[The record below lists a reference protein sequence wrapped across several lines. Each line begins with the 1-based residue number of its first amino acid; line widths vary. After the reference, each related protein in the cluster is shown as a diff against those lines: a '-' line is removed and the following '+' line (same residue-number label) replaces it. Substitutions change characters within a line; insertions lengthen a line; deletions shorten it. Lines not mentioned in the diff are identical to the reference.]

1 MDIFCISGSASPQS
15 SNYYL
20 LKAIENQFGGQ
31 YDIEVYDNIREFDLF
46 TPQKLQE
53 GIPADIKSFK
63 LKLAAAKSVI
73 IATPEYS
80 HNIPAVLKNMLEW
93 CTHSGEFADQ
103 YVLPITFTPKEPR
116 GEFAMK
122 SLLMTLQT
130 LKAKVIS
137 QFPLYKT
144 DVQEGHQKIFLPD
157 DTKEI
162 IAESLKMLCPKN

>member
-1 MDIFCISGSASPQS
+1 MDIFCLSGSASPQS

-20 LKAIENQFGGQ
+20 LKAIEKSFGDQ
-31 YDIEVYDNIREFDLF
+31 YDIEVYDKIREFELF
-46 TPQKLQE
+46 TPQRLQE
-53 GIPADIKSFK
+53 GIPADITTFKS
-63 LKLAAAKSVI
+63 KLAAAKSVI

-93 CTHSGEFADQ
+93 CTHSGELADK

-116 GEFAMK
+116 GEFAMQ

-130 LKAKVIS
+130 LKAKVVS

-144 DVQEGHQKIFLPD
+144 DVQEEHQQIILPD
-157 DTKEI
+157 ETREMI
-162 IAESLKMLCPKN
+162 SESLKLLVLKN